1 MTIAKL
7 ERYDKDCHRIVEGG
21 SVVAFAIRLSND
33 RWRLS
38 DIDDFPL
45 LGRKSFDK
53 PKSVLAAW
61 EAMKSDRTALQER
74 VK

>member
-1 MTIAKL
+1 MAKL
-7 ERYDKDCHRIVEGG
+7 ERYDKDCYRIFEGG
-21 SVVAFAIRLSND
+21 SVVAFALRLSND

-38 DIDDFPL
+38 DLDDFPL

-61 EAMKSDRTALQER
+61 EALKEERTALQER
-74 VK
+74 GK

>member
-1 MTIAKL
+1 MAKL

-38 DIDDFPL
+38 DLDDFPL
-45 LGRKSFDK
+45 LGRRSFAK
-53 PKSVLAAW
+53 TTEVLAAW
-61 EAMKSDRTALQER
+61 EALKSDRTALRER
-74 VK
+74 GK